1 MSKKFFS
8 IIMVISFVA
17 AITACQSS
25 IPEYVRSTLNG
36 HSIQDVLVYMKG
48 LPLDKRYDFYYYG
61 TRAKR
66 PYPLWMA
73 DGIAP
78 MGSKAIP
85 LLRDKLS
92 TTNSSFEKMTI
103 IYLLS
108 VMSVHGCY
116 DVKSDSELFSLVM
129 QKECEL
135 NDDNYHDYITNMNDF
150 YEFGSSLNSTERIKC
165 E

>member
-1 MSKKFFS
+1 MQVIIYVKKFFS

-25 IPEYVRSTLNG
+25 IPEYVGSTLNG

-73 DGIAP
+73 DGIA
-78 MGSKAIP
+78 
-85 LLRDKLS
+85 LWDRR
-92 TTNSSFEKMTI
+92 
-103 IYLLS
+103 
-108 VMSVHGCY
+108 
-116 DVKSDSELFSLVM
+116 LFL
-129 QKECEL
+129 
-135 NDDNYHDYITNMNDF
+135 Y
-150 YEFGSSLNSTERIKC
+150 
-165 E
+165 